1 MYLSC
6 QLTISADKHA
16 EIQLAS
22 GTGAWIF
29 YYGANLANMMLL
41 FCKRVSLFLFTLRW
55 QNPPALVLGQLAWV
69 FIVLVLCECGNSR
82 TALMLFKEVSQ
93 TPIHLI

>member
-1 MYLSC
+1 MQRSNWLQALVLDFLLWSESRQYDAAILQTC
-6 QLTISADKHA
+6 IP
-16 EIQLAS
+16 
-22 GTGAWIF
+22 IF
-29 YYGANLANMMLL
+29 
-41 FCKRVSLFLFTLRW
+41 VHQFTLRW

-82 TALMLFKEVSQ
+82 TALMLFKEVAQ